1 MNAKDAIEHLQHYPD
16 DTPVCFILWLPQ
28 DVIDRAKEQ
37 NITLDADQAGEVLES
52 LHDNHDCN
60 YGITW
65 ETIDV
70 QLDGLV
76 KDQQELVDEP
86 NDLESILKCS
96 IEELTIVKD
105 HKTDLFTDGEN
116 HFTIADGAGTNYRL
130 WSVTLPSD

>member
-1 MNAKDAIEHLQHYPD
+1 MNAQDAIEHLQRYPS

-37 NITLDADQAGEVLES
+37 GISLNREQAGEIIES

-70 QLDGLV
+70 QLNGHYR
-76 KDQQELVDEP
+76 DQA
-86 NDLESILKCS
+86 N
-96 IEELTIVKD
+96 
-105 HKTDLFTDGEN
+105 
-116 HFTIADGAGTNYRL
+116 A
-130 WSVTLPSD
+130 